1 MLMRSRP
8 MFQDL
13 WRRKQIISLTFIEIR
28 KVCGRIAK
36 ANKVRQHEVLG
47 EIDKQDLFFFAIPV
61 FFFHFQEN
69 D

>member
-1 MLMRSRP
+1 

-13 WRRKQIISLTFIEIR
+13 WRRKQIISLTFIAIW

-36 ANKVRQHEVLG
+36 ANKVRQHEVLR
-47 EIDKQDLFFFAIPV
+47 EIDKEDHFIYFSFAV

>member
-13 WRRKQIISLTFIEIR
+13 WRRKQIISLTFSEIR

-36 ANKVRQHEVLG
+36 ANKVRQHEVLR
-47 EIDKQDLFFFAIPV
+47 EIDKEDL
-61 FFFHFQEN
+61 
-69 D
+69 

>member
-1 MLMRSRP
+1 

-36 ANKVRQHEVLG
+36 PNKVRQHELLR
-47 EIDKQDLFFFAIPV
+47 EIDKEDLFFSFPRK
-61 FFFHFQEN
+61 
-69 D
+69 